1 MRMTSDLFALSFDAN
16 DPLRLAR
23 FWSGLLHWELTA
35 DREDSVTVL
44 PNDDTGFRLRFVAGQ
59 EKKGVPN
66 RVHLDLTS
74 ASLEDQRETVAR
86 ALALGARHIDIG
98 QLPEDEHVVLADPE
112 GNELC
117 VIEPGNK
124 FLADCGFIGA
134 INCDGTQE
142 VGYFWSEAL
151 GWPLVWDQ
159 NGETAIQSPRGGT
172 KIAWGRAPG
181 GSQDWEGPA
190 ALRSRPAH
198 RAAGGGREAHL
209 LRRNSNRHW
218 PGRGRL
224 GRAGRPRRERVL
236 CVDCPIVGPRGEARH
251 FVGGVAPASIAQW
264 RQIVPMAMAM

>member
-16 DPLRLAR
+16 YPLRLAR

-35 DREDSVTVL
+35 DREDSVAVL

-172 KIAWGRAPG
+172 KIAWGGPPVAPKTG
-181 GSQDWEGPA
+181 K
-190 ALRSRPAH
+190 
-198 RAAGGGREAHL
+198 
-209 LRRNSNRHW
+209 
-218 PGRGRL
+218 GRL
-224 GRAGRPRRERVL
+224 HFDLVPHTEQQAEAERLISLGATQIDIGQGEVDWVVL
-236 CVDCPIVGPRGEARH
+236 ADPDENEFCVLTAR
-251 FVGGVAPASIAQW
+251 
-264 RQIVPMAMAM
+264 